1 MKGSDLLLIS
11 TYDSWTLLWN
21 PDLIF
26 LTSSNFEE
34 TNTAY
39 CVFTM
44 GNIGLTA
51 LITAQNTVLEAQ
63 VVFSLPHLPECKS
76 QLSNYCSAMFGTM

>member
-1 MKGSDLLLIS
+1 MTMKGSDLLLIS

-26 LTSSNFEE
+26 LTSSDFEE
-34 TNTAY
+34 TNRAY
-39 CVFTM
+39 CAFTM

-51 LITAQNTVLEAQ
+51 LITAQNTVLEVSGSA
-63 VVFSLPHLPECKS
+63 FSTTSPRVQES
-76 QLSNYCSAMFGTM
+76 IV

>member
-26 LTSSNFEE
+26 LTSSNIEE
-34 TNTAY
+34 TNTVYWANKSVY
-39 CVFTM
+39 GGKYGIDSANDCRKLCVGCFM
-44 GNIGLTA
+44 DCFLYHI
-51 LITAQNTVLEAQ
+51 
-63 VVFSLPHLPECKS
+63 S
-76 QLSNYCSAMFGTM
+76 QSARVDFLKL